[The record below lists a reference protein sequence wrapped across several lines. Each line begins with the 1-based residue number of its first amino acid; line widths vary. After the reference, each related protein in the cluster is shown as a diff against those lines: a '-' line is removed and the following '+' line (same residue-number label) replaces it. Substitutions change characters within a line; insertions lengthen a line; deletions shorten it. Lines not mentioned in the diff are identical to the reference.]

1 MPAGRERI
9 VICCDCGAEVKTRYS
24 RTLRCKECAVKHNRE
39 QSRETRAKKRAE
51 NRKGRKFQTKY
62 EKPDN
67 DQFCDTPENIQ
78 KCLNCTKPKCGNCLA
93 SKYTKKTDRKYERKK
108 ESA

>member
-1 MPAGRERI
+1 MASKKARE
-9 VICCDCGAEVKTRYS
+9 
-24 RTLRCKECAVKHNRE
+24 
-39 QSRETRAKKRAE
+39 KKR
-51 NRKGRKFQTKY
+51 KGAKSLAKY

-93 SKYTKKTDRKYERKK
+93 SKYVRKSDRKYERRK
-108 ESA
+108 ERAENG